1 MPRVDR
7 FTAAEAVRALQ
18 RAGWRQVRQRGSHAM
33 FRHASR
39 PGLIVVPMHAGRT
52 LKPKTCAAI
61 FDAAGIEYAITRGVE
76 E

>member
-1 MPRVDR
+1 
-7 FTAAEAVRALQ
+7 
-18 RAGWRQVRQRGSHAM
+18 M